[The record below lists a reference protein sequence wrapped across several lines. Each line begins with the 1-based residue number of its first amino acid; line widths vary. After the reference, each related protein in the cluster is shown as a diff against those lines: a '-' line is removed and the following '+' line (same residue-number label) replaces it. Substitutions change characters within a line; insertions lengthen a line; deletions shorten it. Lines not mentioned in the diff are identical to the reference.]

1 MLTVEDEG
9 VLEDFEKAEQE
20 DPSPRKI
27 VNNERS
33 IYATRS
39 FRRPK
44 NHAWG
49 YPVLCDFGE
58 ARIGASHSH
67 EWIQPEVYRAPEIIL
82 ELDWS
87 HSVDIWNAGC
97 LVSPC
102 IVMEHM
108 YSNTNARRGIC

>member
-9 VLEDFEKAEQE
+9 VLEDFEKAEKE

-33 IYATRS
+33 IYATRN
-39 FRRPK
+39 FRRPR
-44 NHAWG
+44 NNAWG

-58 ARIGASHSH
+58 ARIGPWHSH

-87 HSVDIWNAGC
+87 YSVDIWNAGC
-97 LVSPC
+97 LVKANKTMAR
-102 IVMEHM
+102 I
-108 YSNTNARRGIC
+108 YSDTNDRRGIC